1 MYPEQQSIWK
11 YVCMC
16 VCMHVM
22 YLRVRT
28 VHHFSPSRLKPK
40 EIELDEWKGGVKMGS
55 SSGQMEQY
63 MQSPRDEEEHEAFK
77 ELKGA
82 QYNGNSIQYA

>member
-1 MYPEQQSIWK
+1 ME
-11 YVCMC
+11 VC
-16 VCMHVM
+16 VCVCVSMHVM
-22 YLRVRT
+22 YLRVCT
-28 VHHFSPSRLKPK
+28 VQHFSPSRLKP
-40 EIELDEWKGGVKMGS
+40 EEVDEWKEVGKMGN

-77 ELKGA
+77 ELKGT

>member
-11 YVCMC
+11 YVCMY

-28 VHHFSPSRLKPK
+28 VQHFSPSRLKPK
-40 EIELDEWKGGVKMGS
+40 EIELDEWKGVGKMGNS
-55 SSGQMEQY
+55 SEQMEQY
-63 MQSPRDEEEHEAFK
+63 MQSPRDEEHEAFK
-77 ELKGA
+77 EWKGA

>member
-1 MYPEQQSIWK
+1 M
-11 YVCMC
+11 CMC
-16 VCMHVM
+16 VCVCVCVCVRVHVM
-22 YLRVRT
+22 YLRVCT
-28 VHHFSPSRLKPK
+28 VQHFSPSRLKPK
-40 EIELDEWKGGVKMGS
+40 EIELDEWKGAGKMGN

-82 QYNGNSIQYA
+82 QYNGNSIQYT